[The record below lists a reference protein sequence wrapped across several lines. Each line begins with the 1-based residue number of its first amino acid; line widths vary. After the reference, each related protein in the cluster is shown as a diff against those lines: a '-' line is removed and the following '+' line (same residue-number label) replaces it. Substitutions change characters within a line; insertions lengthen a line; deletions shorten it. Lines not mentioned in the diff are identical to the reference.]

1 MRQSFNCEFG
11 YRDDHV
17 SDNKDAIKTNQINLT
32 PTNSNKTP
40 QKTGRKP
47 RHESKKMQETLKELF
62 FESGMTPYHAA
73 KKAGVDFKTA
83 QTYFREFAKDLVDD
97 PDRED
102 WVDREQRVI
111 AVALEGYS
119 TEITKIRKLVNVFD
133 KLLMSAIKKKDDA
146 KIDRY
151 ERHLRNN
158 RLVLYDLVDKFNT
171 LGVIPPSK
179 VVLEAEIERRISEGV
194 RFGRIN
200 K

>member
-1 MRQSFNCEFG
+1 
-11 YRDDHV
+11 
-17 SDNKDAIKTNQINLT
+17 
-32 PTNSNKTP
+32 
-40 QKTGRKP
+40 
-47 RHESKKMQETLKELF
+47 
-62 FESGMTPYHAA
+62 
-73 KKAGVDFKTA
+73 
-83 QTYFREFAKDLVDD
+83 
-97 PDRED
+97 
-102 WVDREQRVI
+102 
-111 AVALEGYS
+111 
-119 TEITKIRKLVNVFD
+119 
-133 KLLMSAIKKKDDA
+133 MSAIKKKDDA